1 MKSMVDDI
9 SQIQSGIKR
18 WKKEHEST
26 IKEVY
31 YALHLIRKNPLTLIG
46 TLVILG
52 LILVALFAPFLAPY
66 PENAINLANRLRPPS
81 MTNLLGTDD
90 IGRDILSRII
100 YGSRISILI
109 AAIAVGIALG
119 IGVPIGAVAG
129 YSGGTIDDVVMR
141 ITDVFL
147 AFPSIV
153 LALAIGA
160 ALGRG
165 IVAVIIAVSLTW
177 WPWYTRLVRAQAISI
192 RESQYVEAAKA
203 VGARDL
209 RIIYTHVLPNCI
221 APIIVQG
228 SMDLGNAILA
238 AAALGFL
245 GIGAQEP
252 IPEWGLMVSIGRMFI
267 INQWWVATF
276 PGLAI
281 VITVLGFN
289 LLGDGLRDILD
300 PRLRR

>member
-1 MKSMVDDI
+1 MVNDI
-9 SQIQSGIKR
+9 SRIQSGIKR
-18 WKKEHEST
+18 WRKEHEST

-31 YALHLIRKNPLTLIG
+31 YTLHLIRKNPLTLIG
-46 TLVILG
+46 TLIILG

-66 PENAINLANRLRPPS
+66 PENAINLPNRLRPPS

-209 RIIYTHVLPNCI
+209 RIIYSHVLPNCI

-252 IPEWGLMVSIGRMFI
+252 VPEWGLMVSIGRMFI